1 MAAHT
6 TDIWGRTALSGDALA
21 RWSASAPASIRHH
34 VYVAVPMPS
43 TNPVEKFNGTARRPS
58 EGST

>member
-1 MAAHT
+1 MAALT
-6 TDIWGRTALSGDALA
+6 TDIWGRTALSGDALVCWPA
-21 RWSASAPASIRHH
+21 ASPASIHRH
-34 VYVAVPMPS
+34 VYVAVPMSS